1 MPKATLTFNL
11 PEERDEFNTAN
22 KAVDMSIVLSEF
34 DNYLR
39 GILKYGS
46 ERYKTKKEL
55 LVVEELRTKLNELR
69 TEYEVHDV

>member
-11 PEERDEFNTAN
+11 PEERDEYKTVM
-22 KAVDMSIVLSEF
+22 KAADMSIVLSEY
-34 DNYLR
+34 DNFLR

-46 ERYKTKKEL
+46 ERYKTDEEL